1 MKYWH
6 YLQFATGDEGLFTQN
21 HRYKLSANSS
31 YCVWSTHLPHTICS
45 LNLKSC
51 DPLQFHFSF
60 PLLDLFIFLRSH
72 LKLHMDCL
80 HTFSWFILFLS
91 FFLLCNLCS
100 CLKANSFH
108 LNLFVSSQ
116 CFLNPDLSLSGCLF
130 IYFFFCFVLKFPEL
144 SLFQIIKKKKKRAP
158 LLVLCLVSLNGR

>member
-1 MKYWH
+1 MTMKYWH

-21 HRYKLSANSS
+21 HCYKLSANSS
-31 YCVWSTHLPHTICS
+31 YCTVWSTHLPHTICS

-80 HTFSWFILFLS
+80 HTFSWFFLFLS
-91 FFLLCNLCS
+91 FFPFMQSLLLFESKRFSSKPLC
-100 CLKANSFH
+100 
-108 LNLFVSSQ
+108 
-116 CFLNPDLSLSGCLF
+116 
-130 IYFFFCFVLKFPEL
+130 FFPVFP
-144 SLFQIIKKKKKRAP
+144 
-158 LLVLCLVSLNGR
+158 